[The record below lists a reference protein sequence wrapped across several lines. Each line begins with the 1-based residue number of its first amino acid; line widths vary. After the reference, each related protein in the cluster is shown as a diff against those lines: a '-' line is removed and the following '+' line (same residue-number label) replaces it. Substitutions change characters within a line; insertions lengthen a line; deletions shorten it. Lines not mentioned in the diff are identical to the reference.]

1 MNILP
6 KKRWHVRN
14 KDNIARVLRDEK
26 KAAEE
31 EAKALRRKTL
41 AVSQSE
47 NIRNEVLISF
57 FVVVKEQEARLN
69 HLRSKRGDQLIQ
81 FQTSDSTEKPSEH
94 VNLFQLEEQGV
105 DICSNDKNIQ
115 FRYYLVKNQ

>member
-26 KAAEE
+26 RAAEE
-31 EAKALRRKTL
+31 EEKALRRKTL
-41 AVSQSE
+41 AVSLFIE
-47 NIRNEVLISF
+47 LILLEIDF
-57 FVVVKEQEARLN
+57 LKEQEDRLN
-69 HLRSKRGDQLIQ
+69 HLRAKRGDQIIQ
-81 FQTSDSTEKPSEH
+81 FQSSESTQKPTEH

-105 DICSNDKNIQ
+105 CNHFIIKKIYLFYNI
-115 FRYYLVKNQ
+115 

>member
-31 EAKALRRKTL
+31 EQKAIRRKTL
-41 AVSQSE
+41 AVSYSCKSTQWWILYRCVCLGTRSTSELSQS
-47 NIRNEVLISF
+47 
-57 FVVVKEQEARLN
+57 
-69 HLRSKRGDQLIQ
+69 
-81 FQTSDSTEKPSEH
+81 
-94 VNLFQLEEQGV
+94 
-105 DICSNDKNIQ
+105 
-115 FRYYLVKNQ
+115 